1 MIDFYSFSKVY
12 FFTAFFQSL
21 LLSTSEQEHVNF
33 LLFFLIIQIQIKE
46 QKKICQCS
54 NSIEVPC
61 REHPAVNF
69 TISLG
74 VQSQDM
80 MRMKLLM
87 MMKMWVFCCP
97 PCEMPYNMWSLNNL
111 LRFTLF
117 LLPLL
122 LFLSLSSSPVGGCS
136 CTSFTQSF
144 SNPNLYLKCEG
155 GHLLWSGIKQQVRWN
170 TNYVTN
176 KVFYREKISE

>member
-74 VQSQDM
+74 AQSQDM
-80 MRMKLLM
+80 MMMMKLLM

-97 PCEMPYNMWSLNNL
+97 PCEMPYNMWSLNDL

-136 CTSFTQSF
+136 CMSFTQSLF
-144 SNPNLYLKCEG
+144 PILIYTWNVKG
-155 GHLLWSGIKQQVRWN
+155 GIYFDL
-170 TNYVTN
+170 
-176 KVFYREKISE
+176 E

>member
-74 VQSQDM
+74 AQSQDM
-80 MRMKLLM
+80 MMMKLLM

-97 PCEMPYNMWSLNNL
+97 PVWNAIQHVKPKRLVMLHIISSSSSFVSLS
-111 LRFTLF
+111 
-117 LLPLL
+117 LL
-122 LFLSLSSSPVGGCS
+122 LL
-136 CTSFTQSF
+136 
-144 SNPNLYLKCEG
+144 
-155 GHLLWSGIKQQVRWN
+155 
-170 TNYVTN
+170 
-176 KVFYREKISE
+176 